1 MIVYIH
7 PSGKKE
13 IVMQSVSHMVV
24 VAIVLLVSS
33 AGLSLRTG
41 TAPAFAQGAPQPESG
56 TLKEDIERMKADLED
71 IKRELKSM
79 HQFLVQRLSQTTP
92 SSPSVAKVSLSGNPM
107 LGKSDAPI
115 TLIEFSDYQCPFC
128 RKFFQTTLPG
138 LKTAYI
144 DTGKVRYVFR
154 DFPIDQIHPHARKAA
169 EAAHCAGEQGQYW
182 QMHDVLFQN
191 QPALEV
197 DKLKAYARNLQLD
210 ATAFEAC
217 LEQNKYATEVQKDY
231 EDGVAAGVRGT
242 PGFFVGQ
249 TGSDDTIQ
257 GTLISGAQPLA
268 VFRQAI
274 EGLLRKD

>member
-1 MIVYIH
+1 VIVCIH

-13 IVMQSVSHMVV
+13 IAMQSVSHTFI

-56 TLKEDIERMKADLED
+56 TLKEDIERIKTGLED
-71 IKRELKSM
+71 IKKELKLI
-79 HQFLVQRLSQTTP
+79 HEFLVQRLAQPTP
-92 SSPSVAKVSLSGNPM
+92 SSPAVAKVSLSGNPT

-197 DKLKAYARNLQLD
+197 DKLKAYARSLRLD